1 MINLFKKK
9 DKATDPVCL
18 MKVEKGEKAITYN
31 YKEETYY
38 FCSANCK
45 EQFKKDPEQFLS

>member
-38 FCSANCK
+38 K
-45 EQFKKDPEQFLS
+45 RFKQYLQLKLMEEE